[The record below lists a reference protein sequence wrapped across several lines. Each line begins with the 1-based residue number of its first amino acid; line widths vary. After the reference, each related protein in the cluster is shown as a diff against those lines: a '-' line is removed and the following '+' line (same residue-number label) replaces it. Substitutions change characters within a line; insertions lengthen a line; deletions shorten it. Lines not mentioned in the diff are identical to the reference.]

1 MRVDLHMHTGYSADA
16 QYPQSI
22 DDKIH
27 ACEQAGLDIIGI
39 TDHLDFLRSGGTR
52 DNRDPEA
59 CAREVWE
66 KRRPAGNGGIEVLAG
81 MEIGQL
87 HATPDADDFV
97 RTHPFDMVIGSLHA
111 MPNDLD
117 IYFHDFPNM
126 DCDKFLHEYFDQLLL
141 LEEHG
146 EICRAETIKERQ
158 RIFSSAWSHFV
169 RHVSAYPQC
178 QIPFCYTDQK
188 IYAGCGT
195 IVPHNS

>member
-1 MRVDLHMHTGYSADA
+1 MRVDLHMHTGIFGRCPVSAA
-16 QYPQSI
+16 PSTI
-22 DDKIH
+22 KFTPVWT
-27 ACEQAGLDIIGI
+27 QAGLDIIGI
-39 TDHLDFLRSGGTR
+39 TECPGFSATAAARR
-52 DNRDPEA
+52 DNDDPEA

-126 DCDKFLHEYFDQLLL
+126 DCDKFLTSYF
-141 LEEHG
+141 E
-146 EICRAETIKERQ
+146 RAAQGR
-158 RIFSSAWSHFV
+158 RA
-169 RHVSAYPQC
+169 RRL
-178 QIPFCYTDQK
+178 
-188 IYAGCGT
+188 
-195 IVPHNS
+195 